1 MRVELHFV
9 RKGFPQTPPVLIVKV
24 EGDRSTVEK
33 VIEAVRKAVGEMEEL
48 EESSYVT
55 PAR

>member
-9 RKGFPQTPPVLIVKV
+9 RKGFPQTPPVLTVKV
-24 EGDRSTVEK
+24 EGDRSSVEK
-33 VIEAVRKAVGEMEEL
+33 VVEAVRKAVDEIEEL

>member
-1 MRVELHFV
+1 
-9 RKGFPQTPPVLIVKV
+9 LIVKV

-48 EESSYVT
+48 EESSYVA

>member
-24 EGDRSTVEK
+24 EGDRSSVEK
-33 VIEAVRKAVGEMEEL
+33 VVEAVRKAVDEIEEL